1 MKTGAVTDDGIQ
13 VSLLT
18 GWLGSGKTTL
28 LNHLLQD
35 SGMAET
41 AVLVNEFGEIGIDH
55 ELVETVDEN
64 LVELTTGCLC
74 CAVQGDLSRVLR
86 ELFLKRVKDE
96 IPKFRR
102 ILIETTGLADPA
114 PILHTL
120 ITDPIICNR
129 YYLDGVI
136 TTSDGVFGNEQLDNH
151 EEPKKQIAVADRIVL
166 TKTDLG
172 EKNKLNLLEKR
183 IKQIN
188 PGAKIIRAVN
198 GDVAPKALF
207 GCGLYNP
214 ESKTFD
220 VQNWLRDEAYH
231 SQNLHSDH
239 SKHKHDRHSGEISA
253 FSMQYKEPIEWS
265 AFVAWIQTLIT
276 HRGENLL
283 RIKGIVN
290 IRDETQPIAI
300 HGVQH
305 IFHQPVRLPEWPNNT
320 RDTRIVFITYNLD
333 EKIIRDSLDALQ
345 KAAKKE

>member
-1 MKTGAVTDDGIQ
+1 MKTEATKVDAIQ

-136 TTSDGVFGNEQLDNH
+136 ATSDGVFGSEQLDLH

-172 EKNKLNLLEKR
+172 EKKKLDLLEKK

-198 GDVAPKALF
+198 GNVAPNALF

-220 VQNWLRDEAYH
+220 VQSWLRDEAFH
-231 SQNLHSDH
+231 SQKPHHNHGTNR
-239 SKHKHDRHSGEISA
+239 HDRHSGGISA
-253 FSMQYKEPIEWS
+253 FSIRYKEPIEWP
-265 AFVAWIQTLIT
+265 AFVAWIQTLIK

-290 IRDETQPIAI
+290 IQDEKQPIAI

-305 IFHQPVRLPEWPNNT
+305 IFHQPVRLPEWSTND
-320 RDTRIVFITYNLD
+320 RDSRIVFITRDLD
-333 EKIIRDSLDALQ
+333 KKIIKDSLDALQ